1 MSALIHLTGQP
12 MGEAIESADRRPI
25 AARNWRISQTLAGW
39 LVRRGIS
46 ANAISLF
53 GMLCAIA
60 AGLSLAAT
68 TLLPD
73 FARLFWLLSA
83 LLILLR
89 LLANMFDGMV
99 ALVRGT
105 ASPLGELFNEVPDR
119 VSDAA
124 TLIGLG
130 YAAGGAPVLGFV
142 AACVALFVA
151 YVRTVA
157 KTAGAPHDFCGPM
170 AKPHRMFA
178 VIAAG
183 LYAGLAPANWQ
194 PVWGEGKWAISSAVL
209 VLIIVGGGVTALRRL
224 WRAGAYLAHTRRRT

>member
-1 MSALIHLTGQP
+1 

-46 ANAISLF
+46 ANAISVF
-53 GMLCAIA
+53 GMLCGIA

-73 FARLFWLLSA
+73 FVRLFWLLSA

-89 LLANMFDGMV
+89 LLANMFD
-99 ALVRGT
+99 GT

-157 KTAGAPHDFCGPM
+157 KTAGAPQDFCGPM

-194 PVWGEGKWAISSAVL
+194 PVWGEGKWAISSTVL

-224 WRAGAYLAHTRRRT
+224 WRAAAYLAHTRRRT